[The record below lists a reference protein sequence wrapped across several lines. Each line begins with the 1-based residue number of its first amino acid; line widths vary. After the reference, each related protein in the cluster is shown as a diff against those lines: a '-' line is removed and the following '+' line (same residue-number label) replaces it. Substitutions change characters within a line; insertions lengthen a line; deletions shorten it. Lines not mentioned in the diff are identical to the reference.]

1 MKKLPMAL
9 SDFSSLSEISF
20 EIAKKLFTIYP
31 NARIDEKIDLEKMFP
46 IRWFMESSNYEFEWV
61 VSEMGSITLRLAG
74 DYPGKKNP
82 PPIFYLSL
90 GKYEGERFLWETP
103 EGSPIEN
110 LDMQIRQLV
119 EEKIN
124 LFLASEREAN

>member
-9 SDFSSLSEISF
+9 SDFSTLSQISY
-20 EIAKKLFTIYP
+20 EIAKKLIKMYP
-31 NARIDEKIDLEKMFP
+31 NARMGEAMELEENFP
-46 IRWFMESSNYEFEWV
+46 IRWLMESSNHKFEWV
-61 VSEMGSITLRLAG
+61 VSEMGSMTLRLAG
-74 DYPGKKNP
+74 DFPGKKNP

-110 LDMQIRQLV
+110 LEGQIRQLV

-124 LFLASEREAN
+124 LFLRSETESD